1 MKGDLSVLDFHSHIL
16 PNIDDG
22 SQSTDESIAML
33 KMLKEQG
40 VDTVALTSHYL
51 AMDESPHIFIERRTH
66 SYRKLVT
73 AIEKS
78 GENLPKL
85 LLGAEVYYYPGI
97 CKMEEL
103 KLLTLENSNLLL
115 LEMPMAPWGKFT
127 VRELTELAESS
138 DIQIVIAHIERSLKF
153 QSKDTIIRLLECGIM
168 FQVNASFFITMSTR
182 RKALKMLRNGQIHF
196 IGSDCHNI
204 KYRPPKIGE
213 AVTVIENKL
222 GKELLSEITDE
233 QKTYFNN

>member
-1 MKGDLSVLDFHSHIL
+1 MLDFHSHIL
-16 PNIDDG
+16 PKIDDG
-22 SQSTDESIAML
+22 SRSCEESIEML

-40 VDTVALTSHYL
+40 VNTVALTSHYL
-51 AMDESPHIFIERRTH
+51 AMDESPQMFIDRRTH
-66 SYRKLVT
+66 SYQKLVS
-73 AIEKS
+73 AIEES
-78 GENLPKL
+78 GEELPKL

-103 KLLTLENSNLLL
+103 QLLTLENSNLLL

-153 QSKDTIIRLLECGIM
+153 QSKDTINRLLECGILL
-168 FQVNASFFITMSTR
+168 QVNASFFITMSTR

-204 KYRPPKIGE
+204 KHRPPKIGE
-213 AVTVIENKL
+213 AVDIIKNKL
-222 GKELLSEITDE
+222 GDGIIDE
-233 QKTYFNN
+233 FFEEQHTYFKN

>member
-1 MKGDLSVLDFHSHIL
+1 MLDFHSHIL
-16 PNIDDG
+16 PKIDDG
-22 SQSTDESIAML
+22 SRSCEESIEML
-33 KMLKEQG
+33 KLLKEQG
-40 VDTVALTSHYL
+40 VNTVALTSHYL
-51 AMDESPHIFIERRTH
+51 AMDESPQMFIDRRTH
-66 SYRKLVT
+66 AHKKLVS
-73 AIEKS
+73 AIEES
-78 GENLPKL
+78 GEELPKL

-103 KLLTLENSNLLL
+103 QLLTLENSNLLL

-153 QSKDTIIRLLECGIM
+153 QSKDTINRLLECGIM
-168 FQVNASFFITMSTR
+168 LQVNASFFITMSTR

-204 KYRPPKIGE
+204 KHRPPKIGE
-213 AVTVIENKL
+213 AVDIIKNKL
-222 GKELLSEITDE
+222 GDDIIDE
-233 QKTYFNN
+233 FFEEQQTYFKN